1 MADTVPTNANT
12 NLDDAHPPWCS
23 ADEPP
28 GRSHRSAPTVV
39 ETDRGAS
46 TSVYLEA
53 SSEPAAPG
61 VVLLILEQAY
71 PCYDHLAPDE
81 CDDSCDP
88 RSVEFRLDEA
98 RAVYGA
104 IGGLLGEAHHP
115 QARRTSGRAT

>member
-1 MADTVPTNANT
+1 MADTVPANANA
-12 NLDDAHPPWCS
+12 NLDVHPRWCS

-53 SSEPAAPG
+53 NDSPAA
-61 VVLLILEQAY
+61 VVLLVVEQAY
-71 PCYDHLAPDE
+71 PCYEHVAPDE

-115 QARRTSGRAT
+115 QPRRTSGQAT